1 MQLTNGVGALLGA
14 CQLILYTIYSRK
26 KGVLEEVLGVKENQS
41 TITEP
46 PVVEIAELSPSAN
59 SLKDDDDDDEDLIR
73 RHEGH
78 HSTSNK
84 QTNISPSLVIRVTS
98 PTTNHNGEEPTL
110 PNIIRS

>member
-26 KGVLEEVLGVKENQS
+26 KGVLEEVLGVKVDQP

-59 SLKDDDDDDEDLIR
+59 SLKDDDDDEDLIHQ
-73 RHEGH
+73 HEGH

-84 QTNISPSLVIRVTS
+84 QTNLPILTSPSLVIRVTS
-98 PTTNHNGEEPTL
+98 Q
-110 PNIIRS
+110 S